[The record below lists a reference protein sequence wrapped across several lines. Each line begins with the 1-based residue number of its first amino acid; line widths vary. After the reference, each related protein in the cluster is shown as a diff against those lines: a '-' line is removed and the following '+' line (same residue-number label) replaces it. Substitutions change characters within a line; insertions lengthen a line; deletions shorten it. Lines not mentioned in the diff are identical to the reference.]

1 MATCGVAGRDP
12 APELRGSAPA
22 GEDISVSIG
31 GVAIELRGLAASLA
45 EAAQERYREFLP
57 EFHGGKFVG
66 PARARLWVDCAQAEP
81 MAGVEFHY
89 RLNSCVLEMQGTQ
102 ARFSGMQ
109 NVYEL
114 DSLLRI
120 LLSQVLVEQSGF
132 LSHAATVEHDGRA
145 YIFMGRSGAGKS
157 TVASLSPAQ
166 NVFTDEISLVRC
178 RGEEWR
184 AHGTPFWGEFRADGK
199 NRSAPLAGIYALVQ
213 AKQNRAETLTRKRAI
228 AELLGNAVFF
238 SQERAQREMLL
249 ETFSRLAAEVP
260 VARLEFRKDATF
272 WDLVTR

>member
-1 MATCGVAGRDP
+1 MASCGVAECDS
-12 APELRGSAPA
+12 ASELRGSAPA

-31 GVAIELRGLAASLA
+31 GVAIELGGLAAALA
-45 EAAQERYREFLP
+45 EAARERYGEFLP
-57 EFHGGKFVG
+57 EFRGGKL
-66 PARARLWVDCAQAEP
+66 ARPTSTKLGVECGQAEP
-81 MAGVEFHY
+81 MAGAEFRY
-89 RLNSCVLEMQGTQ
+89 RLNSSVIEIRDEQ
-102 ARFSGMQ
+102 ARFAGMQ

-132 LSHAATVEHDGRA
+132 LLHAATVERDGRA

-166 NVFTDEISLVRC
+166 NVFTDEISLVRY
-178 RGEEWR
+178 RGEEWQ

-199 NRSAPLAGIYALVQ
+199 NRSAALAGIYALVQ
-213 AKQNRAETLTRKRAI
+213 AKQNRVEPLTRKRAI

-238 SQERAQREMLL
+238 SQERTQREMLL

-260 VARLEFRKDATF
+260 VARLEFRKDASF
-272 WDLVTR
+272 WELVRQ